1 MALQLG
7 HRQSE
12 DLDFFT
18 QNNFNPEK
26 LLFQLQQLGNPVQVE
41 LAENTLN
48 LYLDQVKL
56 QFLTYPYKL
65 LESTTE
71 YQGLN
76 ISSVLD
82 IALTKLITISQRGSK
97 KDFFDLYF
105 ILSDYTL
112 TKLFS
117 LLDKKYQNAKL
128 NKLHIFKALTYFAEA
143 EKQPDPKMLK
153 PVTWEQVK
161 AKITQ
166 TVKEFNLDL

>member
-65 LESTTE
+65 LKPTLD

-76 ISSVLD
+76 IN
-82 IALTKLITISQRGSK
+82 
-97 KDFFDLYF
+97 F
-105 ILSDYTL
+105 
-112 TKLFS
+112 
-117 LLDKKYQNAKL
+117 
-128 NKLHIFKALTYFAEA
+128 
-143 EKQPDPKMLK
+143 
-153 PVTWEQVK
+153 
-161 AKITQ
+161 
-166 TVKEFNLDL
+166 

>member
-1 MALQLG
+1 M
-7 HRQSE
+7 
-12 DLDFFT
+12 
-18 QNNFNPEK
+18 
-26 LLFQLQQLGNPVQVE
+26 
-41 LAENTLN
+41 
-48 LYLDQVKL
+48 
-56 QFLTYPYKL
+56 
-65 LESTTE
+65 
-71 YQGLN
+71 
-76 ISSVLD
+76 
-82 IALTKLITISQRGSK
+82 ITISQRGSK